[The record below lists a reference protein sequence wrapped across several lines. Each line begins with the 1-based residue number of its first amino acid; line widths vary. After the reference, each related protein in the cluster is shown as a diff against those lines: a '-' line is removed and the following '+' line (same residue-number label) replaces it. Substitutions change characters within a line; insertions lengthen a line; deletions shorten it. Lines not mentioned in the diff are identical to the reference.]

1 MVDMDLTPGRWTPEL
16 VVLPFHLN
24 FKKKNKLISFWL
36 CWIFAVAQAFS
47 LVVISGG
54 YSLVLASGLHIVM
67 ASLVADHGL

>member
-1 MVDMDLTPGRWTPEL
+1 MVDMDLTTGRWTPEL

-24 FKKKNKLISFWL
+24 FKKKYFFLA
-36 CWIFAVAQAFS
+36 CWIFVVAQAFS

-54 YSLVLASGLHIVM
+54 YSLVLASGLHIVV